1 MKNFKKSVIASTIST
16 LALSMTMTT
25 QAQSFDELI
34 KESNLDIN
42 FRYRAESVDVDN
54 GTTDSALANTL
65 KSRLTF
71 KSAEIEG
78 LSLLVEGDSTLHIS
92 DEFYDKDGVNTDN
105 KDTVLDQE
113 TTQLNQAYLQYNGFG
128 STIKAG
134 NQRINLDNQ
143 RHVGGVGFRQD
154 EATFDAVSITNKSID
169 NTTIFLAT
177 ANNRNSITNTNTK
190 EDINLL
196 NVKYAIS
203 KGLSASAY
211 YYGIDDMGQENSGVD
226 FDTFGLRTAGSIG
239 GILLEA
245 ELATQDK
252 TTATADTTSLYY
264 NVSIG
269 QKISGV
275 TAKLGYEVFGSDDGE
290 AAFATP
296 LGTNHKFFGWTDKFL
311 GGAGNN
317 GIQDVNFSA
326 VTKVSGVKLVAQLHK
341 FDAVEGSGDLGSEM
355 GFLVA
360 KKFGD
365 FGASLKV
372 AQYFSTEETGDI
384 DITKL
389 WLTGTA
395 KF

>member
-1 MKNFKKSVIASTIST
+1 MHNFKRSIIASTIT
-16 LALSMTMTT
+16 ALALSTALTA
-25 QAQSFDELI
+25 QAKSFDELI
-34 KESNLDIN
+34 KESNLDLN

-54 GTTDSALANTL
+54 GTTDSAVANTL

-71 KSAEIEG
+71 KSAEIAG
-78 LSLLVEGDSTLHIS
+78 LSLLVEGDSTQHIT
-92 DEFYDKDGVNTDN
+92 DEFYDKDGANTDN
-105 KDTVLDQE
+105 KDVVLDQE
-113 TTQLNQAYLQYNGFG
+113 TAQLNQAYLQYNGFG

-154 EATFDAVSITNKSID
+154 EATFDAISITNKSID
-169 NTTIFLAT
+169 NTTVFLAA
-177 ANNRNSITNTNTK
+177 ANNRNTITNDNTE
-190 EDINLL
+190 EDIKLL
-196 NVKYAIS
+196 NVKYAVNKEIS
-203 KGLSASAY
+203 ISGYFYDIENTAGTDGL
-211 YYGIDDMGQENSGVD
+211 D
-226 FDTFGLRTAGSIG
+226 FATFGVRATGSVG

-252 TTATADTTSLYY
+252 TFDASDNTSLYY
-264 NVSIG
+264 NISVG

-275 TAKLGYEVFGSDDGE
+275 TAKVGYEVFGSDDGD

-311 GGAGNN
+311 TGNGNN
-317 GIQDVNFSA
+317 GIQDLNFSA

-341 FDAVEGSGDLGSEM
+341 FDAVEGSDDLGSEM

-360 KKFGD
+360 KKFGN

>member
-16 LALSMTMTT
+16 LALSMAMTT

-34 KESNLDIN
+34 KESNLDLN
-42 FRYRAESVDVDN
+42 FRYRVESADVDN

-65 KSRLTF
+65 KSRITF
-71 KSAEIEG
+71 KSAEVAG
-78 LSLLVEGDSTLHIS
+78 LSLLVEGDSTLHIT
-92 DEFYDKDGVNTDN
+92 DEFYDNDGDNTDN
-105 KDTVLDQE
+105 KDVVLDQE

-154 EATFDAVSITNKSID
+154 EATFDAISITNKSID
-169 NTTIFLAT
+169 NTTIFLAA

-203 KGLSASAY
+203 KDLSASAY

-226 FDTFGLRTAGSIG
+226 FDTFGLRTAGSVS

-252 TTATADTTSLYY
+252 STATADTTSLYY
-264 NVSIG
+264 NISIG
-269 QKISGV
+269 QKIAGV

-311 GGAGNN
+311 KGGGNN

-341 FDAVEGSGDLGSEM
+341 FDAVEGSDDLGSEM

>member
-1 MKNFKKSVIASTIST
+1 MKNFKRSVIASTIST

-54 GTTDSALANTL
+54 GTTDSAVANTL

-71 KSAEIEG
+71 KSAEIAG
-78 LSLLVEGDSTLHIS
+78 VSLLVEGDSTLHIT

-113 TTQLNQAYLQYNGFG
+113 TAQLNQAYLQYNGFG

-169 NTTIFLAT
+169 NTTIFLAA
-177 ANNRNSITNTNTK
+177 ANNRNTITNDNTE
-190 EDINLL
+190 EDIKLL
-196 NVKYAIS
+196 NVKYAVNKEMSVSGYFYDI
-203 KGLSASAY
+203 KDANGF
-211 YYGIDDMGQENSGVD
+211 DDLDFATLGV
-226 FDTFGLRTAGSIG
+226 RVAGSVG
-239 GILLEA
+239 EILLEA
-245 ELATQDK
+245 ELASQDK
-252 TTATADTTSLYY
+252 TTDASDTTSLYY
-264 NVSIG
+264 NISVG
-269 QKISGV
+269 QKFSGV

-311 GGAGNN
+311 TGNGN
-317 GIQDVNFSA
+317 DGIQDLNFSA

-341 FDAVEGSGDLGSEM
+341 FDAVEGSDDLGSEM

-360 KKFGD
+360 KKFGN

-372 AQYFSTEETGDI
+372 AQYFSTEETGDV

>member
-1 MKNFKKSVIASTIST
+1 MKTFKKTLISSSISALT
-16 LALSMTMTT
+16 LASSISV
-25 QAQSFDELI
+25 QAQSMDDLI
-34 KESNLDIN
+34 KSSSVDIS
-42 FRYRAESVDVDN
+42 FRVRSESVDVDN
-54 GTTDSALANTL
+54 DSADSALANTL

-71 KSAEIEG
+71 KSGDVYG
-78 LSLLVEGDSTLHIS
+78 LSLLVEGDNTLHITN
-92 DEFYDKDGVNTDN
+92 EFYDKDGLNTDN
-105 KDTVLDQE
+105 YDVVLDQE
-113 TTQLNQAYLQYNGFG
+113 TTQLNQVYLQYNGFS

-177 ANNRNSITNTNTK
+177 ANNRNSITNDNTK
-190 EDINLL
+190 EDITFL
-196 NVKYAIS
+196 NVKYAIN
-203 KGLSASAY
+203 KDISASAY
-211 YYGIDDMGQENSGVD
+211 YYGIDDALKEDSGVD
-226 FDTFGLRTAGSIG
+226 FDTFGIRTAGKIG
-239 GILLEA
+239 DIILEA

-252 TTATADTTSLYY
+252 SNAALDTTALYY
-264 NVSIG
+264 NISIG
-269 QKISGV
+269 QKIAGV

-296 LGTNHKFFGWTDKFL
+296 LGTNHKFFGWSDKFL
-311 GGAGNN
+311 TGAGNN
-317 GIQDVNFSA
+317 GIQDLNFSA
-326 VTKVSGVKLVAQLHK
+326 VTKVNSIKLVAQLHK
-341 FDAVEGSGDLGSEM
+341 FDASEGSDDLGSEV
-355 GFLVA
+355 GFVA
-360 KKFGD
+360 VKKFGE

-372 AQYFSTEETGDI
+372 AQYFATEETGDA

>member
-1 MKNFKKSVIASTIST
+1 MKNFKRSVIASTIST

-71 KSAEIEG
+71 KSAEIAG
-78 LSLLVEGDSTLHIS
+78 LSLLVEGDSTLHIT
-92 DEFYDKDGVNTDN
+92 DEFYDKDGDNTDN

-169 NTTIFLAT
+169 NTTIFLAA
-177 ANNRNSITNTNTK
+177 ANNRNTITNDNTE
-190 EDINLL
+190 EDIKLL
-196 NVKYAIS
+196 NVKYAVNKEIS
-203 KGLSASAY
+203 VSGYFYDIKDANGF
-211 YYGIDDMGQENSGVD
+211 DDLDFATLGV
-226 FDTFGLRTAGSIG
+226 RVAGSVG
-239 GILLEA
+239 EILLEA
-245 ELATQDK
+245 ELASQDK
-252 TTATADTTSLYY
+252 TTDASDTTSLYY
-264 NVSIG
+264 NISVG
-269 QKISGV
+269 QKFSGV

-296 LGTNHKFFGWTDKFL
+296 LGTNHKFFGWTDKFI
-311 GGAGNN
+311 GGGGNN
-317 GIQDVNFSA
+317 GIQDLNFSA

-341 FDAVEGSGDLGSEM
+341 FDAVEGSDDLGSEM

-372 AQYFSTEETGDI
+372 AQYFSTEETGDV